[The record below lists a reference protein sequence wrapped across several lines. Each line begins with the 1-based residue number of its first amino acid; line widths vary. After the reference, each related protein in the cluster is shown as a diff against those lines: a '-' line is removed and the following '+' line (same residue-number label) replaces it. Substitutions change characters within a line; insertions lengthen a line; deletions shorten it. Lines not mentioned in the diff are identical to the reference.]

1 MNEAQWCGVLRN
13 PAQWLHQGIYQLRQS
28 SSSAFKLPPI
38 YTLYLFL
45 QKRTKTPEEIDIYY
59 LRLPVLLEDEWE
71 CFPANL
77 SSTMVAAAA
86 PPGHV
91 CWHVMPRPH
100 VRCRG
105 ATCPDVRTMV
115 VMTVDLFD
123 DH

>member
-1 MNEAQWCGVLRN
+1 MAAPGNISIETIIIECFQIATNFYIIL
-13 PAQWLHQGIYQLRQS
+13 
-28 SSSAFKLPPI
+28 
-38 YTLYLFL
+38 LYLFL
-45 QKRTKTPEEIDIYY
+45 QKRTKTSEEIDIYY

-115 VMTVDLFD
+115 VMTRDLFD